1 MVGVAELTGQGVPP
15 STPTAGSEAWG
26 EEEGLFLGAHR
37 NKEQRFVEAGA
48 VIRTVL

>member
-37 NKEQRFVEAGA
+37 NKERFVEAGA